1 MSDKWKPSILIAVDA
16 MTDELAS
23 EEGRDEILKKNIYL
37 KLAEVSMGIPSDLV
51 KVEQVKP
58 LSLNDLAINDAVEID
73 KKNSSINIWGTSFY
87 FRSGRVQQR

>member
-37 KLAEVSMGIPSDLV
+37 KLAEVSHGYPSRFS
-51 KVEQVKP
+51 K
-58 LSLNDLAINDAVEID
+58 SR
-73 KKNSSINIWGTSFY
+73 TS
-87 FRSGRVQQR
+87 

>member
-37 KLAEVSMGIPSDLV
+37 KLAEVSMGIPSRFS
-51 KVEQVKP
+51 K
-58 LSLNDLAINDAVEID
+58 SR
-73 KKNSSINIWGTSFY
+73 TS
-87 FRSGRVQQR
+87 